1 MESSDINEEE
11 LVDATILKK
20 LFLSRRIGGKHLPFR
35 FVIQGLPNR
44 LHNLAKK
51 RANKL
56 IAKGLMLSKVSTGE
70 EHISLNP
77 KRLSEVINIVERVF
91 PELKERLRQQG

>member
-1 MESSDINEEE
+1 MLKADATEKE

-20 LFLSRRIGGKHLPFR
+20 MFLGRCIGGKHLPFM
-35 FVIQGLPNR
+35 FVIQSLPNR

-51 RANKL
+51 RAKKL
-56 IAKGLMLSKVSTGE
+56 VVKGIILSKVSTGE

-77 KRLSEVINIVERVF
+77 KRLPEIIKIVERVF
-91 PELKERLRQQG
+91 PEVAERLR